1 MADAWSNPSWGV
13 ADSSIPDFGGGWSK
27 TDVPGWNLGSSYG
40 GETYTK
46 KPGIRDYAETF
57 LKGFKGS
64 SSSTS
69 YQAKAAAAGEE
80 KKEQLGAQQLFDNF
94 AIYTPPSAY
103 GPGGVGGGATGRTT
117 GQRIAGGLSGAASGA
132 LTGCAFGPIGC
143 AVGGLGGAIGGAFG

>member
-1 MADAWSNPSWGV
+1 MAVDYGTYGTDWGG
-13 ADSSIPDFGGGWSK
+13 AGGWDQESYEG
-27 TDVPGWNLGSSYG
+27 VPK
-40 GETYTK
+40 GETTTK
-46 KPGIRDYAETF
+46 KPGIRDYAELF
-57 LKGFKGS
+57 LKSYKGGS
-64 SSSTS
+64 SPTS

-103 GPGGVGGGATGRTT
+103 GPGGVGGAGGVGGGATGRTT

-132 LTGCAFGPIGC
+132 LAGCAFGPIGC